1 LFYRKSLRPA
11 FADSCKARPEE
22 NVRRIATLW
31 GLAALA
37 VTVASFSTETMPL
50 RPDSSRAELARLGQ
64 EYGDLQLWV
73 AAIAAST
80 DTISD
85 QHPERAR
92 ALADQLARLMQP
104 LEKDFERTTAA
115 LSVTQLEQIL
125 PLWERMAFAHAG
137 FSMLQEEAADLGG
150 DPSLHPAEL
159 RELADELAAVLD
171 FAAEVQ
177 QMVLEQLTLPVITTI
192 RVS

>member
-1 LFYRKSLRPA
+1 M
-11 FADSCKARPEE
+11 
-22 NVRRIATLW
+22 RRIVLLW
-31 GLAALA
+31 GLVILT
-37 VTVASFSTETMPL
+37 VTVASFSTETIPL
-50 RPDSSRAELARLGQ
+50 RPDVSREELARLGQ

-80 DTISD
+80 DTISEED
-85 QHPERAR
+85 AERAR
-92 ALADQLARLMQP
+92 VLADQLARLMRP

-115 LSVTQLEQIL
+115 LSTAQLEQIL

-137 FSMLQEEAADLGG
+137 FVLLQEEAADLGG

-159 RELADELAAVLD
+159 RELTDELAAVLE

-177 QMVLEQLTLPVITTI
+177 QMVLEQLTLPVVTSV
-192 RVS
+192 RVT

>member
-1 LFYRKSLRPA
+1 
-11 FADSCKARPEE
+11 
-22 NVRRIATLW
+22 VRRIATLW
-31 GLAALA
+31 GLGVLTA
-37 VTVASFSTETMPL
+37 TVASFSTGTMPL
-50 RPDSSRAELARLGQ
+50 RPDSSRAELTKLGQ

-73 AAIAAST
+73 SAIAAST

-85 QHPERAR
+85 EHTERAR
-92 ALADQLARLMQP
+92 VLADQLARLMRP

-115 LSVTQLEQIL
+115 LSTTQLEQIL

-137 FSMLQEEAADLGG
+137 FALLQEEAADLGN
-150 DPSLHPAEL
+150 DPSVHPAEL
-159 RELADELAAVLD
+159 RELTDELAAVLD

-177 QMVLEQLTLPVITTI
+177 QMVLEQLTMPIISPI